1 MKVLFIMTLIGCTA
15 VISGCNTCGGGSQ
28 ELVRYDGK
36 ISNQT
41 RGWQFMKS
49 EAGKMVYVPFEGY
62 YESKGGRMQSP
73 IIKLDKQSG
82 EAAYYSL
89 KFKAKTSEQCYW
101 WVDFFDAEGKPL
113 PDTNSAV
120 YPGKAQADYDQM
132 LYIQSSASSI
142 QLAFQS
148 KGGVAVSDI
157 AVKKVPAETAASWND
172 TLYAELPA
180 LEFHPSPDS
189 FKRLPRT
196 ASALKSGKPW
206 KVVMLG
212 DSIMNDS
219 YNSVFQAL
227 IKRDFPQSNL
237 DFIISVRGSTGCWF
251 YQDPKSFA
259 EYVARYKPDLLMIG
273 GISNLIKDKDNIPA
287 GMKKIENVIDQ
298 AKALGCE
305 VVLLS
310 PPHSVDWRTFDSNN
324 ESANLPVMKWSE
336 DTLDQ
341 GKERRLIWSPYEA
354 LAKKCDIAFWNMTVP
369 TADYVAISGKPHDF
383 FNRDHIHNNDRG
395 KQIIGRVLQKY
406 FLTANNVK

>member
-1 MKVLFIMTLIGCTA
+1 MTVTQKTITTAALCAISVAGFTGDVLYSCP
-15 VISGCNTCGGGSQ
+15 
-28 ELVRYDGK
+28 GK

-41 RGWQFMKS
+41 QGWQFLKS
-49 EAGKMVYVPFEGY
+49 EADKMVYVPFEGY

-73 IIKLDKQSG
+73 IIKLDKKSG
-82 EAAYYSL
+82 ESAYYSL
-89 KFKAKTSEQCYW
+89 TFKAKTNEQCYW
-101 WVDFFDAEGKPL
+101 WVDFFDADGKPL

-132 LYIQSSASSI
+132 LYIQSSAASI

-157 AVKKVPAETAASWND
+157 VVKKVPVGNAAQWNDALYTGLPSLNFSPSSDSFALLPKTAA
-172 TLYAELPA
+172 
-180 LEFHPSPDS
+180 
-189 FKRLPRT
+189 
-196 ASALKSGKPW
+196 ALKNGKPW

-227 IKRDFPQSNL
+227 VKRDFPKSNL

-251 YQDPKSFA
+251 YQDPKSFT
-259 EYVARYKPDLLMIG
+259 EYVTRYKPDLLMIV

-287 GMKKIENVIDQ
+287 GMLKIENVIKQ
-298 AKALGCE
+298 AKELGCE

-310 PPHSVDWRTFDSNN
+310 PPHSVDWRRYDLKN

-383 FNRDHIHNNDRG
+383 FNRDYIHNNDRG
-395 KQIIGRVLQKY
+395 KQMIGRVLQKY
-406 FLTANNVK
+406 FLTANVSLP

>member
-1 MKVLFIMTLIGCTA
+1 MTTTQKTITSAALCAMAAAGFAGDVLYSCPG
-15 VISGCNTCGGGSQ
+15 
-28 ELVRYDGK
+28 E

-41 RGWQFMKS
+41 QGWQFLKS

-73 IIKLDKQSG
+73 VIKLDKPSG
-82 EAAYYSL
+82 ETAYYSL
-89 KFKAKTSEQCYW
+89 KFKAKTSEHCYW

-120 YPGKAQADYDQM
+120 YPGKTQSDYDQM
-132 LYIQSSASSI
+132 LYIQSSAASI

-157 AVKKVPAETAASWND
+157 VVKKVPAETAARWND

-310 PPHSVDWRTFDSNN
+310 PPHSVDWRTYDPKN
-324 ESANLPVMKWSE
+324 ESANLPVMKWNE
-336 DTLDQ
+336 ATLDQ

-369 TADYVAISGKPHDF
+369 TADYIANSGKPHDF
-383 FNRDHIHNNDRG
+383 FNRDYIHNNDRG
-395 KQIIGRVLQKY
+395 KQIIGRVLQQY
-406 FLTANNVK
+406 FLTSNKPD